1 MRLQRAMRYAPLLAV
16 AGLAGCA
23 ALLPSAD
30 VATQQAWGNFEEA
43 RAAIERIVPK
53 TTTRAELS
61 AAGIDP
67 LQNAAVTI
75 LGLPDVMQRFTV
87 GTAVEAQDLD
97 VGIRECLAAGNDCTG
112 YSIFVRRNERKRIGN
127 FWLDLLNFRRETD
140 ITGWTFNALILFVG
154 ETVVYTVNGGQP
166 RIHEKEVSRN
176 PLGPVQGA
184 GEAAAGA
191 AVFR

>member
-1 MRLQRAMRYAPLLAV
+1 MRLQRNMRYAPLLAL

-23 ALLPSAD
+23 SLLPSAD
-30 VATQQAWGNFEEA
+30 VATQQSWGNFEEA

-75 LGLPDVMQRFTV
+75 LGLPDVMQRFSV
-87 GTAVEAQDLD
+87 GSAVEAQDLD
-97 VGIRECLAAGNDCTG
+97 AGIRACLTAGNDCTG
-112 YSIFVRRNERKRIGN
+112 YAIFVRRNERKRIGN
-127 FWLDLLNFRRETD
+127 FWLDSLNFRRETD

-166 RIHEKEVSRN
+166 RIHEKEVTRN
-176 PLGPVQGA
+176 PLGPLQSF
-184 GEAAAGA
+184 GEAVGSAL
-191 AVFR
+191 R

>member
-1 MRLQRAMRYAPLLAV
+1 MTRALRHALLAGV

-23 ALLPSAD
+23 SLLPNAE
-30 VATQQAWGNFEEA
+30 VATQQAWSDFEEA

-53 TTTRAELS
+53 TTTRTELS
-61 AAGIDP
+61 TVGIDP
-67 LQNAAVTI
+67 LQNASITI

-87 GTAVEAQDLD
+87 GTAVEAQNLD
-97 VGIRECLAAGNDCTG
+97 AGIRECLAAGNNCTG
-112 YSIFVRRNERKRIGN
+112 YAIFVRRNARKRIGN

-140 ITGWTFNALILFVG
+140 ITGWSFNALILFVG

>member
-1 MRLQRAMRYAPLLAV
+1 MRLQRALRYAPLLAV
-16 AGLAGCA
+16 AGLAGCKS
-23 ALLPSAD
+23 LLPSAD
-30 VATQQAWGNFEEA
+30 LATQQAWGNFEQA

-53 TTTRAELS
+53 VTTRAELA

-67 LQNAAVTI
+67 LQNASVTI

-87 GTAVEAQDLD
+87 GSAVEAQDLD
-97 VGIRECLAAGNDCTG
+97 AGIRECLAAGNDCTG

-127 FWLDLLNFRRETD
+127 FWLDSLNFRRETD

-166 RIHEKEVSRN
+166 RIHEKEVTRN
-176 PLGPVQGA
+176 PLGPLQSF
-184 GEAAAGA
+184 GEAVGSAL
-191 AVFR
+191 R

>member
-1 MRLQRAMRYAPLLAV
+1 MTCRLRLAV
-16 AGLAGCA
+16 LAGVTGLVGCA
-23 ALLPSAD
+23 SLLPSAN

-53 TTTRAELS
+53 VTTRAEL
-61 AAGIDP
+61 ATAGIDP
-67 LQNAAVTI
+67 LRNASVTI

-87 GTAVEAQDLD
+87 GTAVEAHDLD

-112 YSIFVRRNERKRIGN
+112 YSILVRRNDRKRIGN
-127 FWLDLLNFRRETD
+127 FWLDVLNFRRETD
-140 ITGWTFNALILFVG
+140 ITGWSFNALILFVG

>member
-1 MRLQRAMRYAPLLAV
+1 MRLQCAMRYAPLLAI

-23 ALLPSAD
+23 SLLPSAD
-30 VATQQAWGNFEEA
+30 VATQQAWESFEEA
-43 RAAIERIVPK
+43 RDAIERIVPK
-53 TTTRAELS
+53 TTTRADLA

-87 GTAVEAQDLD
+87 GSSVEAQDLD
-97 VGIRECLAAGNDCTG
+97 AGVRACLAAGNDCTG
-112 YSIFVRRNERKRIGN
+112 YSILVRRNYRKRIGN
-127 FWLDLLNFRRETD
+127 FWLDSFYFRRETD

-166 RIHEKEVSRN
+166 RIHEKEVTRN
-176 PLGPVQGA
+176 PLGPLQSF
-184 GEAAAGA
+184 GEAAGSLL
-191 AVFR
+191 R

>member
-1 MRLQRAMRYAPLLAV
+1 MRLQRAMRCAPLLAI
-16 AGLAGCA
+16 AGLSGCA
-23 ALLPSAD
+23 SLLPSAE
-30 VATQQAWGNFEEA
+30 VATQQAWVNFEEA

-53 TTTRAELS
+53 TTTRAELA

-67 LQNAAVTI
+67 LQNASVTI
-75 LGLPDVMQRFTV
+75 LGLPDVMQRFSV
-87 GTAVEAQDLD
+87 GSAVEAQDLD
-97 VGIRECLAAGNDCTG
+97 AGVRACLAAGNDCTG
-112 YSIFVRRNERKRIGN
+112 YSILVRRNDRKRIGN
-127 FWLDLLNFRRETD
+127 FWLDVLNFRRETD
-140 ITGWTFNALILFVG
+140 ITGWSFNALILFVG
-154 ETVVYTVNGGQP
+154 EIVVYTVNGGQP

>member
-23 ALLPSAD
+23 SLLPSAD
-30 VATQQAWGNFEEA
+30 IATQQAWGDFEEA
-43 RAAIERIVPK
+43 RAAIERIVPQ

-67 LQNAAVTI
+67 LLNASVTI
-75 LGLPDVMQRFTV
+75 LGLPDVMQRFSV
-87 GTAVEAQDLD
+87 GSAVEAQDLD
-97 VGIRECLAAGNDCTG
+97 SGIRECLAAGNNCTG
-112 YSIFVRRNERKRIGN
+112 YAIFVRHNARKRIGN

-140 ITGWTFNALILFVG
+140 ITGWSFNALILFVG
-154 ETVVYTVNGGQP
+154 ETVVYMVHGGQP

-176 PLGPVQGA
+176 PLGPLQGA